1 MSQSTGPGLYW
12 FVLLY
17 IVIFGLDVVLFMAS
31 PAVVPV
37 VVTIADVAEVV
48 SPSVVVSV
56 VGIDVVALASLYVV
70 VSAVVIENNVAEL
83 PPTAVVLFAVA
94 ITTDVV
100 DNLVDVVPIAM
111 VSEVVS
117 VAVMTIGV
125 FTCTYKKCK
134 INNKSFET
142 NYNF

>member
-56 VGIDVVALASLYVV
+56 IGIDVVALASLYVV
-70 VSAVVIENNVAEL
+70 VSSVVIENNVVEL